1 MDLFTPPRREPS
13 AVAALRANLARLPAA
28 DQEFARSLLRSAAA
42 RGLSAKQ
49 AAWIDRLNARASA
62 PAAPVTYALN
72 RIVDIMGEAAR
83 RLKWPVI
90 RFEAGGRRYRLSRCS
105 RAAREPGAIN
115 VTSDEKGFEART
127 YLGRIDLL
135 GTFQPHPSVELE
147 AGTAIA
153 IALLALAAD
162 PVEQARI
169 YGQRFGH
176 CCFCGLELTDRRS
189 VQAGYG
195 PICADKFGLSWG
207 E

>member
-1 MDLFTPPRREPS
+1 MDLFTPSRRESP
-13 AVAALRANLARLPAA
+13 AVAALRANLARLPAK
-28 DQEFARSLLRSAAA
+28 DQDFARSLLQSAAG

-49 AAWIDRLNARASA
+49 AACVDRLNARASA
-62 PAAPVTYALN
+62 PAAPVTYGLE

-90 RFEAGGRRYRLSRCS
+90 RFEAGGRKYRLGRCGP
-105 RAAREPGAIN
+105 AAREPGAVN

-127 YLGRIDLL
+127 YFGRIDLL
-135 GTFQPHPSVELE
+135 GTFEPHPSHDFET
-147 AGTAIA
+147 GTAIG
-153 IALLALAAD
+153 IALLAFAAD

-169 YGQRFGH
+169 YGQRFGC

-189 VQAGYG
+189 VKAGYG
-195 PICADKFGLSWG
+195 PICADKFGLCWG